1 MDQHN
6 PYQAPSSNTE
16 LNTKSGTYQPKV
28 FSTKG
33 RIGRLRYLAY
43 IWAGYLVVIP
53 VALMGGIAS
62 ISGDPSSSSLS
73 GFMIFL
79 LVIAYIVMIAFFI
92 ILAKRRLNDLD
103 HSGWM
108 ALIMLVP
115 LVNVIFGLYIIFA
128 AGKPDHNR
136 FGPPPTKNSLIVKI
150 AGLAMPVIAIIGIVA
165 AVALPAYSDYVT
177 RAQEAAA
184 QLDSR

>member
-43 IWAGYLVVIP
+43 VWAGYLIMIP
-53 VALMGGIAS
+53 VGLMGGVAV
-62 ISGDPSSSSLS
+62 ISGDSSSSSL
-73 GFMIFL
+73 GGLMIFL
-79 LVIAYIVMIAFFI
+79 FVVAYIVMIAFFI

-103 HSGWM
+103 YSGWL

-115 LVNVIFGLYIIFA
+115 LVNIVFGLYILFA
-128 AGKPDHNR
+128 AGKPEHNR
-136 FGPPPTKNSLIVKI
+136 FGPAPAKNSLIVKI
-150 AGLAMPVIAIIGIVA
+150 AGLATPIIAIIGIVA
-165 AVALPAYSDYVT
+165 AVALPAYSDYVA
-177 RAQEAAA
+177 RAQEAAT
-184 QLDSR
+184 QLESR